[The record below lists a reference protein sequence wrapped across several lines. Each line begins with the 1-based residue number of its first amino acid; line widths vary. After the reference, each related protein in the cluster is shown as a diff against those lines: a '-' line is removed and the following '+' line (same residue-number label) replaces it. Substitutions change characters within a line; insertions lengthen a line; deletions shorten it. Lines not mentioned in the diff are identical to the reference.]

1 MRTLRI
7 LWMILKRTHTI
18 KVCISFIISFFVCAA
33 IIQSVEP
40 DINTYGD
47 SLWYCYVACAT
58 IGFGDF
64 AAATAIGRILTV
76 FISLHATLFLA
87 MIPAILVSY
96 YMEVIHRRE
105 NESVTLFMDK
115 LEHLPEMN
123 KEELQEIADKI
134 KKIK

>member
-1 MRTLRI
+1 
-7 LWMILKRTHTI
+7 MILKRTHTI
-18 KVCISFIISFFVCAA
+18 KVCISFAACFFIGAA
-33 IIQSVEP
+33 IIQAAEP
-40 DINTYGD
+40 DITTYGE

-64 AAATAIGRILTV
+64 AAVTAIGRILTV

-87 MIPAILVSY
+87 MIPAIIVSY

-105 NESVTLFMDK
+105 NESVSLLLDK
-115 LEHLPEMN
+115 LEHLPEMSR
-123 KEELQEIADKI
+123 EDLQKISDRI

>member
-18 KVCISFIISFFVCAA
+18 KVCISFAVCFFVGAA
-33 IIQSVEP
+33 IIQGVEP
-40 DINTYGD
+40 DITTYGE

-64 AAATAIGRILTV
+64 AAVTAIGRILTI
-76 FISLHATLFLA
+76 FLSLHATVFLA
-87 MIPAILVSY
+87 MIPAIIVSY
-96 YMEVIHRRE
+96 YMEVVHRRE
-105 NESVTLFMDK
+105 KESVSIILDK
-115 LEHLPEMN
+115 LEHLPEMS
-123 KEELQEIADKI
+123 KEELQAISDKI

>member
-33 IIQSVEP
+33 IIQSIEP

-64 AAATAIGRILTV
+64 AAVTAIGRILTV

-105 NESVTLFMDK
+105 KESITLFMDK

>member
-18 KVCISFIISFFVCAA
+18 KVCISFAACFFVGAA
-33 IIQSVEP
+33 IIQGVEP
-40 DINTYGD
+40 DITTYGE

-64 AAATAIGRILTV
+64 AAATAIGRIVTV
-76 FISLHATLFLA
+76 ILSLHATVFLA
-87 MIPAILVSY
+87 MIPAIVVSY

-105 NESVTLFMDK
+105 KESVTVFLDK
-115 LEHLPEMN
+115 LEHLPEMS
-123 KEELQEIADKI
+123 KEELQAISDRI

>member
-18 KVCISFIISFFVCAA
+18 KVCISFVVGFFICAA
-33 IIQSVEP
+33 IIQGVEP
-40 DINTYGD
+40 DITTYGE

-64 AAATAIGRILTV
+64 AAVTLIGRIVTV
-76 FISLHATLFLA
+76 FISLHAALFVA
-87 MIPAILVSY
+87 MIPAIIVSY
-96 YMEVIHRRE
+96 YLEVVHRRE
-105 NESVTLFMDK
+105 KESISMIMDK
-115 LEHLPEMN
+115 LEHLPEMS
-123 KEELQEIADKI
+123 KEELQAIADKI

>member
-18 KVCISFIISFFVCAA
+18 KVCISFIVTFFVSAA
-33 IIQSVEP
+33 IIQAVEP
-40 DINTYGD
+40 DITTYGE

-64 AAATAIGRILTV
+64 AAVTAFGRIITV
-76 FISLHATLFLA
+76 IVSLHAALFVA

-96 YMEVIHRRE
+96 YLEVIHRRE
-105 NESVTLFMDK
+105 KETVTTFMDK
-115 LEHLPEMN
+115 LEHLPEMSN
-123 KEELQEIADKI
+123 EELQAISDRIRKI
-134 KKIK
+134 K

>member
-18 KVCISFIISFFVCAA
+18 KVCISFAICFFVCAG
-33 IIQSVEP
+33 IIQAVEP
-40 DINTYGD
+40 DITTYGE

-64 AAATAIGRILTV
+64 TAVTVLGRVLTV
-76 FISLHATLFLA
+76 FISIHATLFLA
-87 MIPAILVSY
+87 MIPAIVVSY
-96 YMEVIHRRE
+96 YLEVVHRRE
-105 NESVTLFMDK
+105 KETFTIFLEK
-115 LEHLPEMN
+115 LEHLPEMS
-123 KEELQEIADKI
+123 KEELQAIADDV

>member
-33 IIQSVEP
+33 IIQSIEP

-64 AAATAIGRILTV
+64 AAVTAIGRILTV

-87 MIPAILVSY
+87 MIPAILVIY

-105 NESVTLFMDK
+105 KESITLFMDK
-115 LEHLPEMN
+115 LEHLPEMS

>member
-33 IIQSVEP
+33 IIQSIEP

-115 LEHLPEMN
+115 LEHLPEMS
-123 KEELQEIADKI
+123 KEELQEIADNIKI
-134 KKIK
+134 IK

>member
-18 KVCISFIISFFVCAA
+18 KVCISFAVCFFVGAA
-33 IIQSVEP
+33 IIQGVEP
-40 DINTYGD
+40 DITTYGE
-47 SLWYCYVACAT
+47 SIWYCYVACAT

-64 AAATAIGRILTV
+64 AAVTAIGRILTV
-76 FISLHATLFLA
+76 FLSIHATVFLA
-87 MIPAILVSY
+87 MIPAIVVSY

-105 NESVTLFMDK
+105 KESVSIILDK
-115 LEHLPEMN
+115 LEHLPEMS
-123 KEELQEIADKI
+123 KEELQAISDKI

>member
-64 AAATAIGRILTV
+64 AAVTAIGRILTV

>member
-18 KVCISFIISFFVCAA
+18 KICISFAICFFVCAA
-33 IIQSVEP
+33 IIQGVEP
-40 DINTYGD
+40 DINTYGE

-64 AAATAIGRILTV
+64 AAVTAIGRILTV

-87 MIPAILVSY
+87 MIPAIVVSY
-96 YMEVIHRRE
+96 YLEVVHRRE
-105 NESVTLFMDK
+105 KESISVILDK
-115 LEHLPEMN
+115 LEHLPEMS
-123 KEELQEIADKI
+123 KEELQAISDKI